1 MHLIN
6 ILLVKFH
13 FLFLFISNEPGEKK
27 DSLLSVEP
35 GLMIWTILIFVLL
48 LIILKKY
55 AWGPLMKSLTDREQ
69 TIKDSI
75 NRAEYLKQE
84 AEKMLEEHKQ
94 MLAKTDEESRKII
107 SESRQMAE
115 KMRQDIVNKTHD
127 DAAKILQNAKSEIER
142 EKVAALNQLKDEI
155 ANLAIGAASK
165 IIDENLDSE
174 KQKKIIG
181 NFIKQIPQY

>member
-13 FLFLFISNEPGEKK
+13 FLLLFINEPEQKK
-27 DSLLSVEP
+27 DTLLSVEP
-35 GLMIWTILIFVLL
+35 GLMIWTLLIFVLL

-55 AWGPLMKSLTDREQ
+55 AWGPILKSLHDREQ
-69 TIKDSI
+69 NIKDSI
-75 NRAEYLKQE
+75 DRAEYLKQE
-84 AEKMLEEHKQ
+84 AEKMLEEHKL

-127 DAAKILQNAKSEIER
+127 DAAKILQNAKNEIER
-142 EKVAALNQLKDEI
+142 EKVSALNQLKDEI

-165 IIDENLDSE
+165 IIDENLDAD

-181 NFIKQIPQY
+181 NFINQIPQN